1 MTIDTQSTDHE
12 STPEIGP
19 MSSITPSEPTMD
31 QHATVTL
38 TVARHEDTIAGHL
51 IVTFA
56 KKGSLSCSDLLSCKS
71 TSELLLRAEKDGTK
85 LDEPALLATV
95 DDYGVAR
102 TVYLTP
108 MPANNFRDF
117 AIWVGQ
123 VTDTL
128 SNLKTKNVGFYLC
141 RDSLNTD
148 ALSDLMSQVIRS
160 IVETK
165 LVNDICL
172 VVGNHAYNEIL
183 DTALALKHELD
194 GVAGKV
200 HVLH

>member
-1 MTIDTQSTDHE
+1 MTIDQEHP
-12 STPEIGP
+12 STPQIGP
-19 MSSITPSEPTMD
+19 MNLVTPSEPTMN
-31 QHATVTL
+31 QNGNVTL

-56 KKGSLSCSDLLSCKS
+56 KRGSLTCSDLLSCKS
-71 TSELLLRAEKDGTK
+71 TSELLLRAEKEGTK
-85 LDEPALLATV
+85 TDEPALLATV
-95 DDYGVAR
+95 DDHGTAR

-108 MPANNFRDF
+108 LPNNNFRDF

-128 SNLKTKNVGFYLC
+128 TNLKARNLGFYLC
-141 RDSLNTD
+141 KESLGAD
-148 ALSDLMSQVIRS
+148 ALSELMGQVIRS
-160 IVETK
+160 IVEAK
-165 LVNDICL
+165 LADDICL

-183 DTALALKHELD
+183 ETALSLKHELD
-194 GVAGKV
+194 GVVGKV

>member
-1 MTIDTQSTDHE
+1 MTIDQEHP
-12 STPEIGP
+12 STPQIGP
-19 MSSITPSEPTMD
+19 LTMVSPSEPTMN
-31 QHATVTL
+31 QSGNVTL

-56 KKGSLSCSDLLSCKS
+56 KRGTLTCSDLLGCKS
-71 TSELLLRAEKDGTK
+71 TSELLIRAEKEGTK
-85 LDEPALLATV
+85 TDEPALLATV

-108 MPANNFRDF
+108 LPNNNFRDF

-128 SNLKTKNVGFYLC
+128 TNLKARNLGFYLC
-141 RDSLNTD
+141 KDSLNTD
-148 ALSDLMSQVIRS
+148 ALSDLMAQVIRS
-160 IVETK
+160 IVEAK
-165 LVNDICL
+165 LADDICL

-183 DTALALKHELD
+183 DTALTLKHELD
-194 GVAGKV
+194 GVVGKV

>member
-1 MTIDTQSTDHE
+1 MSTDQDTQST
-12 STPEIGP
+12 PQIGP
-19 MSSITPSEPTMD
+19 LTSITPSEPTMD
-31 QHATVTL
+31 QHGNVTL

-56 KKGSLSCSDLLSCKS
+56 KKGTLTCSDLLSCKS
-71 TSELLLRAEKDGTK
+71 TSELLLRAEKEGTK
-85 LDEPALLATV
+85 TDEPALLATV

-108 MPANNFRDF
+108 MPAANFRDF

-128 SNLKTKNVGFYLC
+128 THLKSKNIGFYLC
-141 RDSLNTD
+141 KDSLNAD

-165 LVNDICL
+165 LVDDICL

-183 DTALALKHELD
+183 NTALALKHELD